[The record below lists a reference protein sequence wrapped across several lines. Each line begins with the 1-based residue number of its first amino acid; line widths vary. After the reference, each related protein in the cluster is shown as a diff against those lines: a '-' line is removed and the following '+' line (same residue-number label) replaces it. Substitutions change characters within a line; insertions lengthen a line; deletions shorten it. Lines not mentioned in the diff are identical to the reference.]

1 MNAYLYTLY
10 LTDIIEVYRI
20 FVTYLTYLLQVITDF
35 PLHLY
40 FPHFFFI
47 YIIYIFL

>member
-1 MNAYLYTLY
+1 MNKYLYY
-10 LTDIIEVYRI
+10 DLTDIIEVYKI

-40 FPHFFFI
+40 FQHFFI
-47 YIIYIFL
+47 YKLFIAYD